1 MKSDIERAGTPA
13 VAVQRLVRHLP
24 VRTTFIND
32 DGDLCTISI
41 TDPCAVINLYGDR
54 PLVEIFAGTGERTD
68 CEQFASMA
76 DVGSALMRVKNGGKL
91 KMPNDSSSPTAG
103 GGGGGAQPKESNEK

>member
-1 MKSDIERAGTPA
+1 MNETCNVQGTPA

-41 TDPCAVINLYGDR
+41 TDPCVVINLYGDR

-68 CEQFASMA
+68 CEQFASWA
-76 DVGSALMRVKNGGKL
+76 DVRTGTHACKKWRQTQ
-91 KMPNDSSSPTAG
+91 DA
-103 GGGGGAQPKESNEK
+103 